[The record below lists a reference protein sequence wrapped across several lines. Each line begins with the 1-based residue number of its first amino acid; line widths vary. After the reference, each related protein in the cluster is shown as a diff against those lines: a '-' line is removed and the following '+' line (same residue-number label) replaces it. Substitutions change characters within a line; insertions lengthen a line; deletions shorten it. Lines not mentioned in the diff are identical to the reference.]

1 MGDADDP
8 RLAPFYEESSPKP
21 GESMAD
27 FTARDQIRRCELI
40 LERPLTEA
48 EADIIRSTCRE
59 LGRRRASS
67 EVSEPATI
75 HSPPRAPFQG
85 GQDHASDNPA
95 SAGEADDLHQQVAEL
110 RGRVEALEA
119 WLEEADQK
127 PPASGQGHLD
137 EARADIAQLRQEKE
151 AVETKLA
158 SVELELQTLKAEIS
172 ELRARLP
179 PYDEAVPEPD
189 REPGNVTHNR
199 GGRHPS
205 DRRAQGAGYVWSV
218 SIALALLVLAWVVPE
233 AVLHSKRLSEG
244 YGPYING
251 GYNGLGSVL
260 IFGSWTKFFLFAL
273 MLWFLGYSAGL
284 NRRRV

>member
-85 GQDHASDNPA
+85 GEGHTSDNAA
-95 SAGEADDLHQQVAEL
+95 SAGEADDLRQQVAEL

-119 WLEEADQK
+119 WLEAAEQK
-127 PPASGQGHLD
+127 QPASGQGHLD

-158 SVELELQTLKAEIS
+158 SVELELQALKA
-172 ELRARLP
+172 
-179 PYDEAVPEPD
+179 EAVPETD

-251 GYNGLGSVL
+251 GYNGLV
-260 IFGSWTKFFLFAL
+260 
-273 MLWFLGYSAGL
+273 
-284 NRRRV
+284 